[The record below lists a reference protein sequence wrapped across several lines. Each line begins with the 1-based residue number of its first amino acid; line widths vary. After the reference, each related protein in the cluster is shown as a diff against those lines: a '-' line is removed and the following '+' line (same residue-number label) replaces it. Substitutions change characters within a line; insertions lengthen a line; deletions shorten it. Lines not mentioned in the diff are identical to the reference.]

1 MHGDGVLRF
10 GLCCAARDRN
20 PEDHYQ
26 RRKRAPSA
34 QAAAFRISAEGFQR
48 DHGCVRFADYKDSH
62 IVRSAASRSH
72 EVKIR
77 FRRGGPSFA
86 SIFGIVLYCAGDFGY
101 QAAPGVTLSPLLALR
116 QRLTACGLT
125 AVSAALTRKCRDMT
139 YGFASAPARPVART
153 FATFAAVAV
162 LSAAGVVGAFA
173 QQPQQPAAPKA
184 APKAPAQ
191 KSAPAQKGG
200 APAPAG
206 TPQAGAPQA
215 GGEQAIPPLI
225 YSNWTK
231 ICGKGPEA
239 GAKQV
244 CQTGKDGRL
253 ESGQPVV
260 AAVIIEMDGEAK
272 KVLQVT
278 LPPGVLLPRGTRVVI
293 DQDEPSA
300 VVGSFLVC
308 ANGGCIAQLEA
319 NADIIGKLKKGQ
331 NLYVQAYN
339 MAQNVMT
346 LSLPLG
352 DFAKAYDGPP
362 TDPKELEQKNKKL
375 QDELQKRALEARQ
388 KLEQQQ
394 GKTQ

>member
-1 MHGDGVLRF
+1 MT
-10 GLCCAARDRN
+10 
-20 PEDHYQ
+20 Y
-26 RRKRAPSA
+26 
-34 QAAAFRISAEGFQR
+34 
-48 DHGCVRFADYKDSH
+48 RFA
-62 IVRSAASRSH
+62 
-72 EVKIR
+72 
-77 FRRGGPSFA
+77 
-86 SIFGIVLYCAGDFGY
+86 
-101 QAAPGVTLSPLLALR
+101 T
-116 QRLTACGLT
+116 
-125 AVSAALTRKCRDMT
+125 
-139 YGFASAPARPVART
+139 APARPVART
-153 FATFAAVAV
+153 LATFVAVAA

-173 QQPQQPAAPKA
+173 QQPAAPKA

-200 APAPAG
+200 APAPA
-206 TPQAGAPQA
+206 AAPQA

-278 LPPGVLLPRGTRVVI
+278 LPPGVLLPRGTRVVV

-319 NADIIGKLKKGQ
+319 NADIIAKLKKGQ

-346 LSLPLG
+346 LALPLG

-362 TDPKELEQKNKKL
+362 TDPKELEEKNKKL

>member
-1 MHGDGVLRF
+1 
-10 GLCCAARDRN
+10 
-20 PEDHYQ
+20 
-26 RRKRAPSA
+26 
-34 QAAAFRISAEGFQR
+34 
-48 DHGCVRFADYKDSH
+48 
-62 IVRSAASRSH
+62 
-72 EVKIR
+72 
-77 FRRGGPSFA
+77 
-86 SIFGIVLYCAGDFGY
+86 
-101 QAAPGVTLSPLLALR
+101 
-116 QRLTACGLT
+116 
-125 AVSAALTRKCRDMT
+125 MT
-139 YGFASAPARPVART
+139 YRFASAPARPVVRT
-153 FATFAAVAV
+153 LATFAAVAA
-162 LSAAGVVGAFA
+162 LSGAGIFGALA
-173 QQPQQPAAPKA
+173 QQQPAPKA

-191 KSAPAQKGG
+191 KSAPAQKGA
-200 APAPAG
+200 APA
-206 TPQAGAPQA
+206 AGAQQPQA

-278 LPPGVLLPRGTRVVI
+278 LPPGVLLPRGTRVVV

-300 VVGSFLVC
+300 IVGSFLVC

-346 LSLPLG
+346 LALPLG
-352 DFAKAYDGPP
+352 DFAKAYDGPA
-362 TDPKELEQKNKKL
+362 TDPKELEEKNKKL
-375 QDELQKRALEARQ
+375 QDELQKRALDARQ
-388 KLEQQQ
+388 KLEQQ
-394 GKTQ
+394 KAN

>member
-1 MHGDGVLRF
+1 
-10 GLCCAARDRN
+10 
-20 PEDHYQ
+20 
-26 RRKRAPSA
+26 
-34 QAAAFRISAEGFQR
+34 
-48 DHGCVRFADYKDSH
+48 
-62 IVRSAASRSH
+62 
-72 EVKIR
+72 
-77 FRRGGPSFA
+77 
-86 SIFGIVLYCAGDFGY
+86 
-101 QAAPGVTLSPLLALR
+101 
-116 QRLTACGLT
+116 
-125 AVSAALTRKCRDMT
+125 MT
-139 YGFASAPARPVART
+139 YRFASAPARPVTRT
-153 FATFAAVAV
+153 LATFAAAIA
-162 LSAAGVVGAFA
+162 LSAAGVVGAEA
-173 QQPQQPAAPKA
+173 QQQQQPAQKA

-191 KSAPAQKGG
+191 KAAPAQKGG
-200 APAPAG
+200 APAA
-206 TPQAGAPQA
+206 AGAPQQ

-260 AAVIIEMDGEAK
+260 AAVIIEMEGEQK

-278 LPPGVLLPRGTRVVI
+278 LPPGVLLPRGTRVVV

-319 NADIIGKLKKGQ
+319 NADIVAKLKKGQ

-346 LSLPLG
+346 LALPLG

-362 TDPKELEQKNKKL
+362 TDPKELEEKNKKL

-394 GKTQ
+394 QKAQ

>member
-1 MHGDGVLRF
+1 
-10 GLCCAARDRN
+10 
-20 PEDHYQ
+20 
-26 RRKRAPSA
+26 
-34 QAAAFRISAEGFQR
+34 
-48 DHGCVRFADYKDSH
+48 
-62 IVRSAASRSH
+62 
-72 EVKIR
+72 
-77 FRRGGPSFA
+77 
-86 SIFGIVLYCAGDFGY
+86 
-101 QAAPGVTLSPLLALR
+101 
-116 QRLTACGLT
+116 
-125 AVSAALTRKCRDMT
+125 MT
-139 YGFASAPARPVART
+139 YRFASAPARPVART
-153 FATFAAVAV
+153 LATFAAVAA

-200 APAPAG
+200 APAAG
-206 TPQAGAPQA
+206 AAPQA
-215 GGEQAIPPLI
+215 GGGEQAVPPLI

-319 NADIIGKLKKGQ
+319 NPDIIGKLKKGQ

-362 TDPKELEQKNKKL
+362 TDPKDLEEKNKKL

-388 KLEQQQ
+388 KLEQQP
-394 GKTQ
+394 K

>member
-1 MHGDGVLRF
+1 
-10 GLCCAARDRN
+10 
-20 PEDHYQ
+20 
-26 RRKRAPSA
+26 
-34 QAAAFRISAEGFQR
+34 
-48 DHGCVRFADYKDSH
+48 
-62 IVRSAASRSH
+62 
-72 EVKIR
+72 
-77 FRRGGPSFA
+77 
-86 SIFGIVLYCAGDFGY
+86 
-101 QAAPGVTLSPLLALR
+101 
-116 QRLTACGLT
+116 
-125 AVSAALTRKCRDMT
+125 MT
-139 YGFASAPARPVART
+139 FGFASAPARPAART
-153 FATFAAVAV
+153 LATFAAIAA
-162 LSAAGVVGAFA
+162 LSAVGTVSALA
-173 QQPQQPAAPKA
+173 QQQPAPKA

-191 KSAPAQKGG
+191 KSAPAQKGA
-200 APAPAG
+200 APAA
-206 TPQAGAPQA
+206 AAPSND
-215 GGEQAIPPLI
+215 QAIPPLI

-278 LPPGVLLPRGTRVVI
+278 LPPGVLLPRGTRVVV

-300 VVGSFLVC
+300 IVGSFLVC

-319 NADIIGKLKKGQ
+319 NADIVNKLKKGQ

-362 TDPKELEQKNKKL
+362 TDPKELEEKNKKL

-394 GKTQ
+394 PGKTQ